1 MKNKTVLTT
10 NTTTLP
16 AVAIRSVGTGLLMM
30 TVFTGIWAGIAY
42 GAGLSGSHY
51 QWLLLVFL
59 VIMILFII
67 QGIWFFGIA
76 RKYPAIQSAE
86 DAAEGKK
93 MGMWFG
99 IIFGAEGLFIFLA
112 VNLVR
117 NLGHSDLIIPVI
129 ALVVGLHFYP
139 LGRIFKRKIDYWL
152 ATWTTLVALL
162 GILFALNKTF
172 SFQGIAALV
181 GIGVAIATSSYGI
194 YMIYY
199 GKTMIKANPF

>member
-1 MKNKTVLTT
+1 MT

-16 AVAIRSVGTGLLMM
+16 SVAIRGVGTGLFMM
-30 TVFTGIWAGIAY
+30 AVFTGIWAGIAY
-42 GAGLSGSHY
+42 GAGLSGSSY
-51 QWLLLVFL
+51 QWLLLIFL
-59 VIMILFII
+59 VLMILFVI
-67 QGIWFFGIA
+67 QGIWFLGIA

-99 IIFGAEGLFIFLA
+99 IIFGAEGLFIFLG

-117 NLGHSDLIIPVI
+117 NLGHEDLIIPVI

-139 LGRIFKRKIDYWL
+139 LDRIFKRKIDYWL
-152 ATWTTLVALL
+152 ATWTTGVALL
-162 GILFALNKTF
+162 GILFTLNNTF
-172 SFQGIAALV
+172 SFHEIAARV
-181 GIGVAIATSSYGI
+181 GIGVAIATSCYGI

-199 GKTMIKANPF
+199 GRKMIKANPAYI